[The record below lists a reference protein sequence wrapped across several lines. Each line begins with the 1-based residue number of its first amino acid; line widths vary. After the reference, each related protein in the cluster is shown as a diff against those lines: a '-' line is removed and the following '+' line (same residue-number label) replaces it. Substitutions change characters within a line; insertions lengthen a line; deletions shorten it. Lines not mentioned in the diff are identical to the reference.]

1 MEKFRN
7 DLGMSKAGRRA
18 NGQHTATVNKM
29 MKNIMKGSTDKPT
42 RVLQPWEM
50 YSKTHYTKV
59 KDAVKTEQEELK
71 KAPFAEPAKKTT
83 LGIVKRHVKA
93 AFDNESE
100 EVKAEVLAAIEAMK
114 EAKSAEIEEAKKQD
128 HDKDV

>member
-7 DLGMSKAGRRA
+7 DLGTSKAGRWA
-18 NGQHTATVNKM
+18 NGQHTATVKKM
-29 MKNIMKGSTDKPT
+29 MKNIMKGSTDRPT

-59 KDAVKTEQEELK
+59 KDAVTTEQEELK
-71 KAPFAEPAKKTT
+71 KVPSAELAKKTT

-93 AFDNESE
+93 TFDNESE

>member
-7 DLGMSKAGRRA
+7 DLGMSKVGWQV

-29 MKNIMKGSTDKPT
+29 MKNIMNGSTDKPT
-42 RVLQPWEM
+42 CVLKPWEM
-50 YSKTHYTKV
+50 YSKTHYMKV

-71 KAPFAEPAKKTT
+71 QVLFAEPAKKTT
-83 LGIVKRHVKA
+83 LGIIKRHLKA
-93 AFDNESE
+93 TFNNESE

-114 EAKSAEIEEAKKQD
+114 EVKCAEIEEAKKQD
-128 HDKDV
+128 HNKDV